1 MSRTVRVAIAGVV
14 SAGLLVV
21 GAGAA
26 FADSD
31 DYDQDNGSADSS
43 SAQSSG
49 GGLGL
54 GGLVSTDTVTGLLGG
69 VTSGLGLG
77 L

>member
-1 MSRTVRVAIAGVV
+1 MSRTVRVVIAGVV
-14 SAGLLVV
+14 SAGILVV

-31 DYDQDNGSADSS
+31 DDGQDYGNADGHSDSSS
-43 SAQSSG
+43 SAQDS

-54 GGLVSTDTVTGLLGG
+54 GGVTDTVTGLLGG
-69 VTSGLGLG
+69 LGLG

>member
-31 DYDQDNGSADSS
+31 DYDHGSADSS

-49 GGLGL
+49 GGLG
-54 GGLVSTDTVTGLLGG
+54 GLVSTDLVTGLLGG

>member
-49 GGLGL
+49 GGLG
-54 GGLVSTDTVTGLLGG
+54 GLVSTDLVTGLLGG

>member
-14 SAGLLVV
+14 TAGLLVV

-26 FADSD
+26 FASSD
-31 DYDQDNGSADSS
+31 DYDQDYGSSDGGS
-43 SAQSSG
+43 SAHNSG
-49 GGLGL
+49 GGTLGGL

-69 VTSGLGLG
+69 LGLG